1 MLSDCARTRQ
11 SVTEE
16 PTEGTNSVE
25 LNRYTVS
32 PKYRQQEKE
41 LRLLQV
47 LKREPTPECSR
58 VKSEGLLG
66 AAANPDTSL
75 CCSEVLSNNWWN
87 LFPSCIC
94 VWRRSRC
101 FWNKSSR
108 WSETQI
114 LLVSWPVSITYYSSL
129 YFPSADLQCTCC
141 QAQHS
146 FKLPS
151 AGIIDH
157 EWAVPAVLQG
167 WTSWAS
173 HAYGQRSTKWA
184 SLQPTRKQAEHAS
197 KQHSSMLSQRFGS
210 RV

>member
-75 CCSEVLSNNWWN
+75 CCSEVLSNN
-87 LFPSCIC
+87 
-94 VWRRSRC
+94 
-101 FWNKSSR
+101 
-108 WSETQI
+108 
-114 LLVSWPVSITYYSSL
+114 
-129 YFPSADLQCTCC
+129 
-141 QAQHS
+141 
-146 FKLPS
+146 
-151 AGIIDH
+151 
-157 EWAVPAVLQG
+157 
-167 WTSWAS
+167 
-173 HAYGQRSTKWA
+173 
-184 SLQPTRKQAEHAS
+184 
-197 KQHSSMLSQRFGS
+197 
-210 RV
+210 